1 MDLSL
6 RILDRVGHNLEGNS
20 GEVLHLNSGV
30 PHSSNGDNHQELR
43 LCNMASPSTINQ
55 VNSNNQDMVTRG
67 STNNTP
73 LIVRHNI
80 NPAFAVGH
88 TPSGSL

>member
-6 RILDRVGHNLEGNS
+6 RILDRVGLNLAGNS
-20 GEVLHLNSGV
+20 GEALHLNSGV
-30 PHSSNGDNHQELR
+30 PHSNSGDNHQELR

-55 VNSNNQDMVTRG
+55 VNSNNQDMATRG
-67 STNNTP
+67 FTNNTP
-73 LIVRHNI
+73 LIVHHNI